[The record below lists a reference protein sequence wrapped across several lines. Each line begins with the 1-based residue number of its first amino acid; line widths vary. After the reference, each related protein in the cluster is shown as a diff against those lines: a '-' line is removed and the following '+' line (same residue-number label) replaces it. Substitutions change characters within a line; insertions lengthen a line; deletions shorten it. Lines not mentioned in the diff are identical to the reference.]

1 MEIKMH
7 GNETISVQNYS
18 ANSIKEHTEWR
29 REKKKEREEPSSP
42 KKEEVGWGEVQEEKE
57 KRDGKEGAEE
67 KHPQN
72 Y

>member
-1 MEIKMH
+1 M
-7 GNETISVQNYS
+7 
-18 ANSIKEHTEWR
+18 KE
-29 REKKKEREEPSSP
+29 REKKREEPSSP

>member
-1 MEIKMH
+1 VCKTTLQIPSRSTQ
-7 GNETISVQNYS
+7 NEG
-18 ANSIKEHTEWR
+18 ER
-29 REKKKEREEPSSP
+29 KKKEREEPSSP